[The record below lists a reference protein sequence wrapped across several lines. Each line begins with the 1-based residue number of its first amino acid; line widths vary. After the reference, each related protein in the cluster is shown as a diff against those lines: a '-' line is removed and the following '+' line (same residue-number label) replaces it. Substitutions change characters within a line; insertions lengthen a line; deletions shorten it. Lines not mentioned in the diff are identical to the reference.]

1 MIVLVLAGVATFLAA
16 NPVVAVGLLGT
27 AGLYAFLVGLLFVP
41 LALYRLSVVV
51 RDCRLTGARRLRT
64 MGRSVR
70 RQFVREQLQEL
81 SKRVRRPRD
90 DET

>member
-1 MIVLVLAGVATFLAA
+1 MTVLVLVGVVTFLAA
-16 NPVVAVGLLGT
+16 NPVVAAALLGT
-27 AGLYAFLVGLLFVP
+27 AGLYGFLVGLLFVP

-51 RDCRLTGARRLRT
+51 HDCRLTGARRLRA

-70 RQFVREQLQEL
+70 RQFARERLQEL
-81 SKRVRRPRD
+81 SRRVRRPRD